1 MSGGVFSAKT
11 LRNNE
16 SKFHILQISRLK
28 MFTQITLSIIAF
40 ALHDID
46 MLTLLLFLIK
56 ENIFF
61 PIESYLFDCGRLKM
75 CMFRIILT
83 ILSPFLSMV
92 KPTIERINHH
102 CQLFYQTYFSVTIL
116 KVTLLTVTALT
127 FLNKKL
133 LTDTTGRG

>member
-1 MSGGVFSAKT
+1 MSGGLFNART

-28 MFTQITLSIIAF
+28 LFTQITLSLIAF

-46 MLTLLLFLIK
+46 MSMLLLFLIE

-83 ILSPFLSMV
+83 IISQFLFIV
-92 KPTIERINHH
+92 QPTIERNNHH
-102 CQLFYQTYFSVTIL
+102 CQLCYQTYFSVTIL
-116 KVTLLTVTALT
+116 KVTLLTVTALA

-133 LTDTTGRG
+133 LTETTGRG